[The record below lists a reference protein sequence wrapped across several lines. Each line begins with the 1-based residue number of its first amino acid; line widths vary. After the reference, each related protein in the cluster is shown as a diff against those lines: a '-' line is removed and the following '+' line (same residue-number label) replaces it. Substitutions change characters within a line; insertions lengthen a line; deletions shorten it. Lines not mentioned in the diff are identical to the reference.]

1 MNTNKRQKKES
12 VPSTILFKEIPG
24 IGTLTQMVTPT
35 PKQKNR
41 SVDSGTSSMVSR
53 KTTTYHR
60 TKLRRIVQQRQPTM
74 TQILKNAPD
83 TVVANEEPFVLTQLS
98 ECPTSPSASVIDL
111 LSGSDESSV
120 LSENL
125 LPDGTLTQAK
135 GNTIAHLGPYSST
148 ISHTQLAGKEKN
160 KIHPTKTSCTFDYGS
175 DWDDANPGDLVIAF
189 ASDIVHPAFKQGI
202 IGCSY
207 VVLGSVEGFV
217 YQRWDTGMKDEN
229 WDGVV
234 QQHER
239 LKVNWLD
246 VKGVSDED
254 WGVAPAVTQCV
265 KVLAK
270 KGDAKLE
277 GLNIFMKKE
286 IIENFFHTK
295 QSGWDTIKR

>member
-1 MNTNKRQKKES
+1 
-12 VPSTILFKEIPG
+12 
-24 IGTLTQMVTPT
+24 
-35 PKQKNR
+35 
-41 SVDSGTSSMVSR
+41 
-53 KTTTYHR
+53 
-60 TKLRRIVQQRQPTM
+60 M
-74 TQILKNAPD
+74 TQTLNNDPD
-83 TVVANEEPFVLTQLS
+83 TVVAKEEPFVLTQLS
-98 ECPTSPSASVIDL
+98 ERPTSPSASVIDL

-135 GNTIAHLGPYSST
+135 ETTIAHLGPYSST

-160 KIHPTKTSCTFDYGS
+160 KIHPSKTSCTFNYGS

-217 YQRWDTGMKDEN
+217 YQHWDTGMKDEN

-254 WGVAPAVTQCV
+254 WGVAPAVTHCV

-295 QSGWDTIKR
+295 QSGRDTIKR

>member
-1 MNTNKRQKKES
+1 M
-12 VPSTILFKEIPG
+12 
-24 IGTLTQMVTPT
+24 
-35 PKQKNR
+35 
-41 SVDSGTSSMVSR
+41 
-53 KTTTYHR
+53 
-60 TKLRRIVQQRQPTM
+60 
-74 TQILKNAPD
+74 
-83 TVVANEEPFVLTQLS
+83 
-98 ECPTSPSASVIDL
+98 
-111 LSGSDESSV
+111 
-120 LSENL
+120 
-125 LPDGTLTQAK
+125 
-135 GNTIAHLGPYSST
+135 
-148 ISHTQLAGKEKN
+148 
-160 KIHPTKTSCTFDYGS
+160 
-175 DWDDANPGDLVIAF
+175 AF